1 MNLKELKESLNEA
14 KDAKK
19 ALLSKAVEEV
29 RSLDCAEDDE
39 LRSLDEKISNLQKQ
53 IKEAEEEIRSRQ
65 KAQIQIIRC
74 KNGNEGCA
82 GGVVPALF

>member
-29 RSLDCAEDDE
+29 RSLDGAEDDE
-39 LRSLDEKISNLQKQ
+39 LRSLDEKISIPLLKL
-53 IKEAEEEIRSRQ
+53 SS
-65 KAQIQIIRC
+65 
-74 KNGNEGCA
+74 
-82 GGVVPALF
+82 